1 MDYKDLADVLGITI
15 DKNSTSFDCKMRY
28 YMQAC
33 GYSFDKATQL
43 TYKDLLQDK
52 IQSKEEEIM
61 KVYVVEE
68 ITEGDGQ
75 VDTRYEVFNSLNKAK
90 KCVEDWKF
98 ENKHFIEDIQRDI
111 DNGNLDSRIEDEEM
125 YYYAYDSFN
134 FEALTISIE
143 EKEIR

>member
-52 IQSKEEEIM
+52 IQSKVEEIT
-61 KVYVVEE
+61 KVYVVELLFE
-68 ITEGDGQ
+68 YDGQ
-75 VDTRYEVFNSLNKAK
+75 VDTEYEIFDSLDKAK
-90 KCVEDWKF
+90 QCMDDWKF
-98 ENKHFIEDIQRDI
+98 AYKHFIEDIQTDI
-111 DNGNLDSRIEDEEM
+111 DNGSEDCVIENKEN
-125 YYYAYDSFN
+125 YFYAYDSFN
-134 FEALTISIE
+134 FETLTINIK